1 MILGANRMVPGVEGV
16 AIVSVLQMEH
26 LQQNVRA
33 GRLLGKPTCHMVQ
46 TVRSSEILNG
56 TAWEN
61 LVT

>member
-1 MILGANRMVPGVEGV
+1 MVPGVEGV